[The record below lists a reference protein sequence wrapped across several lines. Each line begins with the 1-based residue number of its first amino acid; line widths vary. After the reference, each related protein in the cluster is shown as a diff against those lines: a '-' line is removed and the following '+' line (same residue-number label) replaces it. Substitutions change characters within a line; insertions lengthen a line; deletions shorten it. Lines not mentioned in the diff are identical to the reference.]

1 MSGLRTRPTD
11 PTYLIGVAD
20 ELPIVLILA
29 PTAGGKTELAIDVA
43 GSLPGDPVGGE
54 CICADSM
61 QVYRGMDIGTAKPTA
76 EQRAAVP
83 HHLLDL
89 LDPREEGFSVDTWL
103 GLAREAIAE
112 VRRRGRYP
120 IVVGGTNLYVQALL
134 EGMADG
140 PAPDAELR
148 TELEAADPAAL
159 RRRLEVIDPAAAQ
172 RIHPNDR
179 KRTIRAVEVYELTG
193 RRISDMQQ
201 QWHRGASRQDVRI
214 IGLEYSVESINARIN
229 ARVRAMI
236 SGGLVDEVRGL
247 VASGGPGRQAAE
259 ALGYRQ
265 ILDHLAGRLSLEEAV
280 EQIKIRTRR
289 YARQQRTWLRRFR
302 VHPQSEWLAAD
313 ELCPQELAEK
323 SLAAICRPPEGRPA
337 GPCGE
342 SAGGCISESLS

>member
-1 MSGLRTRPTD
+1 
-11 PTYLIGVAD
+11 
-20 ELPIVLILA
+20 
-29 PTAGGKTELAIDVA
+29 GKTDLAVDVA
-43 GSLPGDPVGGE
+43 RRLPGEPVGGE

-61 QVYRGMDIGTAKPTA
+61 QVYRGMNIATAKPTP

-89 LDPREEGFSVDTWL
+89 LDPGEEGFSVDTWL
-103 GLAREAIAE
+103 GLARQAVAD
-112 VRRRGRYP
+112 VRGRGRYP

-140 PAPDAELR
+140 PAPDAKLR

-159 RRRLEVIDPAAAQ
+159 RRRLEAIDPDAAA

-179 KRTIRAVEVYELTG
+179 KRTIRAIEVHEL
-193 RRISDMQQ
+193 
-201 QWHRGASRQDVRI
+201 VRI
-214 IGLEYSVESINARIN
+214 IGLDYSVEAINARIN

-236 SGGLVDEVRGL
+236 RDGLVDEVRQL
-247 VASGGPGRQAAE
+247 VRGGGPGRQAAE

-265 ILDHLAGRLSLEEAV
+265 VLDHLAGRMSLEDAV

-302 VHPQSEWLAAD
+302 VHPQSAWIPAD
-313 ELCPQELAEK
+313 GISPQELVEK
-323 SLAAICRPPEGRPA
+323 SLAAICRPPPGRPA
-337 GPCGE
+337 GPWDE
-342 SAGGCISESLS
+342 SAGGSISERLS

>member
-1 MSGLRTRPTD
+1 
-11 PTYLIGVAD
+11 VAD
-20 ELPIVLILA
+20 ELPIVLILG
-29 PTAGGKTELAIDVA
+29 PTAGGKTDLAIDVA
-43 GSLPGDPVGGE
+43 RRLPGEPVGGE

-61 QVYRGMDIGTAKPTA
+61 QVYRGMDIATAKPTP

-89 LDPREEGFSVDTWL
+89 LDPSEEGFSVDTWL
-103 GLAREAIAE
+103 GLARQAVAD
-112 VRRRGRYP
+112 VRGRGRYP

-148 TELEAADPAAL
+148 AELEAADPAAL
-159 RRRLEVIDPAAAQ
+159 RRRLEAIDPDAAA

-179 KRTIRAVEVYELTG
+179 KRTIRAIEVHELTG

-201 QWHRGASRQDVRI
+201 QWHRGVSRPDVRI
-214 IGLEYSVESINARIN
+214 IGLDYSVEAINARIN

-236 SGGLVDEVRGL
+236 RDGLVDEVRQL
-247 VASGGPGRQAAE
+247 VRGGGPGRQAAE

-265 ILDHLAGRLSLEEAV
+265 ILDHLAGRMSLEDAV

-302 VHPQSEWLAAD
+302 VHPQSAWIPAD
-313 ELCPQELAEK
+313 GISPQELVEK
-323 SLAAICRPPEGRPA
+323 SLAAICRPPPGRPA
-337 GPCGE
+337 GPSDE
-342 SAGGCISESLS
+342 SAGGSISERLS